1 MCEPMSPSAT
11 FRARVNDQAGLLVAM
26 SLGELSQALGGVSA
40 DAIAFDTISATH
52 GVHMPRIMTILAVIG
67 ILAAAFVAW
76 RYGVF

>member
-1 MCEPMSPSAT
+1 MCEPISPNAI
-11 FRARVNDQAGLLVAM
+11 FRARANDQAGLLVAM

-40 DAIAFDTISATH
+40 DAIAFDMISATH

>member
-1 MCEPMSPSAT
+1 MRAHVAKRDFQSA
-11 FRARVNDQAGLLVAM
+11 RQRSSRLLVAM

-40 DAIAFDTISATH
+40 DAIAFDTIPATH